1 MLISRIRKLGWIKD
15 RCFRLFN
22 KFILLVLLF
31 SRCLFFNCMRV
42 LIVLV
47 NVVCLV
53 SLFVLVKV
61 FFLKGIVIFVFL
73 LLVLK
78 KVFSVLM
85 KLLMGVNMCL

>member
-1 MLISRIRKLGWIKD
+1 
-15 RCFRLFN
+15 
-22 KFILLVLLF
+22 
-31 SRCLFFNCMRV
+31 MRV